1 MLFTVLIH
9 PLKKGRASQKAPSG
23 EEVWLVG
30 GRFKYLKSSRG
41 EGGMKKGSLKT
52 DLLNY
57 DHF

>member
-1 MLFTVLIH
+1 MLFAVLIN
-9 PLKKGRASQKAPSG
+9 PLKKGRTSQKAPSG

-41 EGGMKKGSLKT
+41 EGGMGKGHLKT
-52 DLLNY
+52 DLLDY